1 MKGPVGW
8 VLRQP
13 DGPRALRRATRLTV
27 AGGTGF
33 YLCLYVVGDATMA
46 IYAMFG
52 ALPLVMLSDVPGPPP
67 GRARALLAVAPA
79 AMALVTA
86 GTLLAAHTWAAACG
100 MFVVGFLVTFLGVA
114 SPRLAGVGVA
124 LQLFYVLPCFP
135 PYAPQTLGS
144 RLAGLAL
151 GILLTACAER
161 VLCPDPA
168 PRPYRAVLADAVA
181 ACADYTSAVA
191 DTLACPGTTRTDPGE
206 RRAAARRAFASARPS
221 RVPPAER
228 PTSSSARDHAFHD
241 TRVAVWQI
249 RDRMDRL
256 SGPFGA
262 SGADGTAPAAATLL
276 RHTTAALRSA
286 ARGLREGTPGV
297 VTDRLVDAAAAF
309 DVIRAAELP
318 RTPAARM
325 RRDTVVRETA
335 EAARRAITATRIA
348 LGDRLSV
355 ADGDGP
361 FGYATAPRSTLWRR
375 RLACHL
381 TPRSVHLQNALR
393 VAVAMA
399 CARLLAGSL
408 GMSHG
413 FWVLLATLSLMRTW
427 AVGTE
432 AALRPAFLGTVAGA
446 AVAAL
451 LLLLVGD
458 VPAFYAA
465 ALPVVTLVGFTVGP
479 LLGTAWTQ
487 AMFTLAFLL
496 LFTQLAVPS
505 WHLSAVRLLDV
516 VVGGALGAVVS
527 LLAWPRG
534 GHGELRR
541 AVADFLTEGADCC
554 RATVARLRDGDAPSR
569 APAGHRPTH
578 RAMRLAEETYV
589 QFVTERRPSREVDA
603 QWEAALSVGYHLTHG
618 GEALAARGPAGVLA
632 PWPDAAARLTDLA
645 EAVAT
650 AAQRRAEEIRTA
662 SPPGPLPTT
671 DRAAD
676 RPREAGSPAALLLV
690 DTRGW
695 LTGLANALARLRTE
709 AEAEPP
715 RGRGV
720 EPRSHWGQ
728 RVRRHR

>member
-13 DGPRALRRATRLTV
+13 DGPRALRRATRVTV

-33 YLCLYVVGDATMA
+33 YVSLYVIGDATMA

-67 GRARALLAVAPA
+67 RRARALLAVTPA
-79 AMALVTA
+79 AVVLVTA
-86 GTLLAAHTWAAACG
+86 GTLLAAHTWTAACG

-114 SPRLAGVGVA
+114 SPRLAGVGIA

-191 DTLACPGTTRTDPGE
+191 DTLEGRGTTPADPGE
-206 RRAAARRAFASARPS
+206 RRTAARRAFESARPS

-228 PTSSSARDHAFHD
+228 PTSSSVRDHAFHD
-241 TRVAVWQI
+241 ARVAVWQI
-249 RDRMDRL
+249 RDQMDRL
-256 SGPFGA
+256 SA
-262 SGADGTAPAAATLL
+262 ADGTAPAAATLL

-286 ARGLREGTPGV
+286 ARGLYEGAPGV
-297 VTDRLVDAAAAF
+297 VTDRLAAEATAF
-309 DVIRAAELP
+309 DAIRSAELP
-318 RTPAARM
+318 RTSVDRM
-325 RRDTVVRETA
+325 RRDTIVRETA
-335 EAARRAITATRIA
+335 EAARRATTATRIA
-348 LGDRLSV
+348 LGDRPPAS
-355 ADGDGP
+355 DRDGP
-361 FGYATAPRSTLWRR
+361 FWYATTPGFTLWRR

-399 CARLLAGSL
+399 FARLLAGAL

-427 AVGTE
+427 AVGTK
-432 AALRPAFLGTVAGA
+432 AVLRPAFLGTVAGA

-465 ALPVVTLVGFTVGP
+465 ALPVVTLVGFTVGT

-516 VVGGALGAVVS
+516 LVGGALGAVVS

-554 RATVARLRDGDAPSR
+554 RTTVARLRDGDAPSR
-569 APAGHRPTH
+569 APAGHRSTR

-589 QFVTERRPSREVDA
+589 QFVAERRPSKEVDA
-603 QWEAALSVGYHLTHG
+603 RWEAALSVGYHLTHG
-618 GEALAARGPAGVLA
+618 GEPLSARGPVGVLL
-632 PWPDAAARLTDLA
+632 PWPDAAARLTELA
-645 EAVAT
+645 EGVAAGT
-650 AAQRRAEEIRTA
+650 ERRAEEIRTA

-671 DRAAD
+671 DPAAAGAAGDAVTDRA
-676 RPREAGSPAALLLV
+676 REAGAPAALLLV
-690 DTRGW
+690 DVRGW
-695 LTGLANALARLRTE
+695 LTGLADALARLRT
-709 AEAEPP
+709 
-715 RGRGV
+715 
-720 EPRSHWGQ
+720 
-728 RVRRHR
+728 